1 MFEYAEARIVLFPLA
16 IEASDS
22 ALGFVDAILDD
33 PSTDD
38 LALVDRE
45 RREDDSEGAGR
56 GFVAISLL
64 WARRRFDRVRAGYSR
79 GIGYS
84 PAGVQ
89 EATWL
94 CLAVSNACSDLAAS
108 VTTSI

>member
-1 MFEYAEARIVLFPLA
+1 VFEYTEARIVLFPLA

-22 ALGFVDAILDD
+22 VLGFVDAILDD

-56 GFVAISLL
+56 GFVAISLV
-64 WARRRFDRVRAGYSR
+64 WARRRVDHAQSGYS
-79 GIGYS
+79 
-84 PAGVQ
+84 
-89 EATWL
+89 
-94 CLAVSNACSDLAAS
+94 
-108 VTTSI
+108 